1 MSDETEPTSADVSG
15 QLLPSYY
22 PYLKRNGILPPV
34 LLPRILLVLW
44 IFGYGS
50 LIWRPNFEHRR
61 NQHAALPGF
70 ERRFCQASHDHRGTP
85 ELPGRVVTLV
95 PMQGGICQGMAFEL
109 PDEGHADILRYLD
122 EREQDGYER
131 VYAPLKLADGA
142 IVPGLT
148 WIAASGNPSWR
159 EGESMDE
166 LASLIA
172 ARHGPSGSNRD
183 YLYRLEEALIAL
195 EMPDTYISRL
205 ASLVRQLAGEG

>member
-1 MSDETEPTSADVSG
+1 MG
-15 QLLPSYY
+15 
-22 PYLKRNGILPPV
+22 
-34 LLPRILLVLW
+34 ILLVLW

-95 PMQGGICQGMAFEL
+95 PMQGGTCQGMAFEL
-109 PDEGHADILRYLD
+109 PDEGRAEILQYLD

-131 VYAPLKLADGA
+131 VYAPLQLTGGA
-142 IVPGLT
+142 SVPGLT

-183 YLYRLEEALIAL
+183 YLYRLEEALLAL

-205 ASLVRQLAGEG
+205 ALLVREVAGDA